1 METQHLQVAG
11 GLVPGVFRIVIGTA
25 DVVQLLH
32 EPFQLREPVRGP
44 VQPEF
49 QLFQVRAHA
58 PPEFHIGHQGNAPVL
73 PHGVFAHMMDLPAV
87 HQQQVFILH
96 LIALS
101 VDVRPEAALQKIAD
115 LHIGMPVQRQTGI
128 VIVIEKQLPRDSGV
142 VHLII

>member
-1 METQHLQVAG
+1 
-11 GLVPGVFRIVIGTA
+11 
-25 DVVQLLH
+25 
-32 EPFQLREPVRGP
+32 
-44 VQPEF
+44 
-49 QLFQVRAHA
+49 
-58 PPEFHIGHQGNAPVL
+58 
-73 PHGVFAHMMDLPAV
+73 MMDLPAV